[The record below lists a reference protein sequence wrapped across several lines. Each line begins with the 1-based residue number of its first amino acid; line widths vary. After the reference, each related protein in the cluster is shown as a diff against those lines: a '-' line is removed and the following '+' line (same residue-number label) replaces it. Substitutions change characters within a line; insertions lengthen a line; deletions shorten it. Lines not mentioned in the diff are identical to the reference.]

1 MAEYRGE
8 NNLAVYDFSVQ
19 RIVCGNAGFPKK
31 FLCKTDP
38 RSVSPF
44 PDLYLQIRH
53 PPFRINIV

>member
-8 NNLAVYDFSVQ
+8 NNAAVYDFSVQ

-44 PDLYLQIRH
+44 LDLYLQIKH
-53 PPFRINIV
+53 PRFV

>member
-8 NNLAVYDFSVQ
+8 NNPAVCNFSVQ

-31 FLCKTDP
+31 FLSKADP

-44 PDLYLQIRH
+44 PDLYLQIKH
-53 PPFRINIV
+53 PRFV